1 MTGII
6 ANNLNRSSGVVKEAS
21 GGINWDTTAKTSNFN
36 SESGRGYFVDTSSAA
51 VTATLPATAETGDI
65 VAFKDYTATF
75 NTNNLTIARNGHK
88 IQGNAENSTISTIR
102 ASVVLVYV
110 DSTKGWLFSVE
121 SNVSDLRP
129 PYVNATG
136 GTITTSGNFKIHTF
150 TSSGTFTVNYAG
162 ASGGSTTVDYLVVA
176 GGGGSGGGGGGAGG
190 YRESYPNPAT
200 GGFPVSAQAYPIT
213 VGAGGSAGAPNAG
226 ANAAGDGSNSIFST
240 ITSTGGGKGGK
251 EITDGSDGGSGGGA
265 SGPGTSGGSGNT
277 PPVSPSQGNNGGTGT
292 SPTPQATSG
301 GGGGASQAGG
311 NGSNPTGAGG
321 AGGNGTAST
330 ITGSSITRAGGGGG
344 GSRYS
349 NSPSQPPYAPV
360 TVSLKAHQHL
370 KQHKTAVTEQTTQVA
385 VLAVHPWEIV
395 LRVVQVALA

>member
-150 TSSGTFTVNYAG
+150 TSSGF
-162 ASGGSTTVDYLVVA
+162 
-176 GGGGSGGGGGGAGG
+176 
-190 YRESYPNPAT
+190 
-200 GGFPVSAQAYPIT
+200 
-213 VGAGGSAGAPNAG
+213 
-226 ANAAGDGSNSIFST
+226 
-240 ITSTGGGKGGK
+240 
-251 EITDGSDGGSGGGA
+251 
-265 SGPGTSGGSGNT
+265 
-277 PPVSPSQGNNGGTGT
+277 
-292 SPTPQATSG
+292 
-301 GGGGASQAGG
+301 
-311 NGSNPTGAGG
+311 
-321 AGGNGTAST
+321 
-330 ITGSSITRAGGGGG
+330 
-344 GSRYS
+344 
-349 NSPSQPPYAPV
+349 
-360 TVSLKAHQHL
+360 
-370 KQHKTAVTEQTTQVA
+370 
-385 VLAVHPWEIV
+385 
-395 LRVVQVALA
+395 